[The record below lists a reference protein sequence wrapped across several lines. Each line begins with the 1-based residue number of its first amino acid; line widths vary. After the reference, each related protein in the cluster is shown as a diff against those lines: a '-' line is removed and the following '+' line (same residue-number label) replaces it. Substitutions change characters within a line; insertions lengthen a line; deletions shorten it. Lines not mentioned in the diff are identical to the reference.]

1 MFSEWSGNILAVAWI
16 LAIYFQAS
24 GGDALVLYNSSMARL
39 VFLFEDA
46 NATYSP
52 NINGTTNGLN
62 AQVRDKTK
70 QTVVDTRY
78 LKHWLSLHALAPRR
92 FNYGL
97 HARNL
102 QYMYTLQVAKSEG
115 LILVY
120 KFEDGILTS
129 SHSQLKHTEIN
140 LSPSTISSLEDLV
153 TRYVKDN
160 FEDSLH
166 KEKVSQHNESKSNSL
181 NSIHFILTQHQHR
194 QFMIKCTDLQ
204 AHNTIMNV

>member
-52 NINGTTNGLN
+52 NINKTTNGLN

-78 LKHWLSLHALAPRR
+78 LKHWLPLHLP
-92 FNYGL
+92 
-97 HARNL
+97 
-102 QYMYTLQVAKSEG
+102 
-115 LILVY
+115 
-120 KFEDGILTS
+120 
-129 SHSQLKHTEIN
+129 
-140 LSPSTISSLEDLV
+140 P
-153 TRYVKDN
+153 
-160 FEDSLH
+160 EDSIMAYML
-166 KEKVSQHNESKSNSL
+166 ETYN
-181 NSIHFILTQHQHR
+181 T
-194 QFMIKCTDLQ
+194 CTRCR
-204 AHNTIMNV
+204 